1 MNVTIKK
8 IKYTTLNKT
17 YTEQVRDWRGRH
29 CFATQYPNP
38 DGKRIFLTYYLVD
51 RGYTI
56 SKVFNKQGEWLYY
69 YCDIMEMK
77 HVGQMRYV
85 MVDFIL
91 DLIVHANGSYE
102 VLDID
107 EFADAIEKGEIVRT
121 KQVYTLRRLHEMI
134 RLQEKRKLIPSY
146 IHNAKMH
153 PLNSDDEQ

>member
-1 MNVTIKK
+1 MNGTIKK
-8 IKYTTLNKT
+8 RKFTTLNNT
-17 YTEQVRDWRGRH
+17 YTETVRDWRGRN

-38 DGKRIFLTYYLVD
+38 DGKRIFLTYYFVD

-56 SKVFNKQGEWLYY
+56 SKVFNKRGKWLYY

-77 HVGQMRYV
+77 QVGQMRYV
-85 MVDFIL
+85 MVDLIL

-107 EFADAIEKGEIVRT
+107 EFADAIEKGELGRT

-134 RLQEKRKLIPSY
+134 RLQEKRELIPSY
-146 IHNAKMH
+146 IHSGNMYDLDGEGEK
-153 PLNSDDEQ
+153 

>member
-17 YTEQVRDWRGRH
+17 YTEQVRDWRGRN

-56 SKVFNKQGEWLYY
+56 SKVFNKRGEWLYY

-77 HVGQMRYV
+77 QVGQMRYV
-85 MVDFIL
+85 MVDLVL

-107 EFADAIEKGEIVRT
+107 EFADVIEKGEIVRT

-134 RLQEKRKLIPSY
+134 RLQEKRQLIPSY
-146 IHNAKMH
+146 IHHANMFAI
-153 PLNSDDEQ
+153 DGEVE